1 MSVECFFYFL
11 FSKRTRKKAF
21 GGWGIKCIHMGERTF
36 PTRPTAH
43 FTSAS
48 SRLRDASGALDD
60 MSLRKIAV
68 AKRLGKVFCMGIWVC
83 LFEGVH
89 LTSSLSRSDGGDSGG
104 LLKAVSQTFLLSWC
118 CCCTD
123 LGSTRIKLNKLI
135 CWLFDF
141 TPYVSMQC
149 PHYWLILLKQHT
161 CWWCFYF
168 PFAIE
173 DLRNVYN
180 LDLETTYVHK
190 ER

>member
-1 MSVECFFYFL
+1 
-11 FSKRTRKKAF
+11 
-21 GGWGIKCIHMGERTF
+21 MGEHTF
-36 PTRPTAH
+36 PTRPSAH
-43 FTSAS
+43 FTSVS

-118 CCCTD
+118 CCCTA
-123 LGSTRIKLNKLI
+123 LGSTQIKLNKLI

-141 TPYVSMQC
+141 TPFVSMQC
-149 PHYWLILLKQHT
+149 YITDSLCLNNILVGGVYIFFLAFVT
-161 CWWCFYF
+161 RVLW
-168 PFAIE
+168 
-173 DLRNVYN
+173 NV
-180 LDLETTYVHK
+180 VF
-190 ER
+190 